1 MNENLFSPLDANDF
15 FFFLIIKE
23 RYIYRLNAFEGIDSD
38 IERIFKGKKYKD
50 KMEKEIVRM

>member
-1 MNENLFSPLDANDF
+1 MRMI
-15 FFFLIIKE
+15 FFFLND
-23 RYIYRLNAFEGIDSD
+23 IYRLNAFEGIDSD

>member
-38 IERIFKGKKYKD
+38 IERIFK
-50 KMEKEIVRM
+50 EIVRM